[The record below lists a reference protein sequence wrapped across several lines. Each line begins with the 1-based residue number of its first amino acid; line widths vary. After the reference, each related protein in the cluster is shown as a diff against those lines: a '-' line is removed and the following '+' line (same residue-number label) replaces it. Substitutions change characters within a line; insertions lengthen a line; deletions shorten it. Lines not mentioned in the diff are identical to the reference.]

1 MQLNKKISFPE
12 KKQLKTKQIHVNEED
27 IFMMVELN

>member
-1 MQLNKKISFPE
+1 MQLNKKSLSQK